1 MGLLILLAL
10 SPVTALARDA
20 SYQMEKSKIQAVVKE
35 VMESQKDPHSKSSK
49 LQALEEYKAYILKH
63 FEYKSALKAE
73 ALHRLADLYMQL
85 EMNTHRKKL
94 KEYHNRLGLYLK
106 GRLQDRPPPPRINHA
121 KSIAIYEEIL
131 KQYPDRPAN
140 DVVFYQLAH
149 GYADEGRMDD
159 ALSVLD
165 RLIKRFPK
173 SSFRQETHFR
183 MGEFF
188 FETQDYKKAIEAYRE
203 ALQHQSDDFIDM
215 AFYKMGWAYFA
226 QGDYRRS
233 IDSFLSLLDR
243 KTVLTETGQRR
254 LLLYNFSEIEG
265 DLLKEVL
272 RTLLLAFD
280 ELGGSN
286 QLVTY
291 FREKGHRDYEDTLYR
306 SLADLYISQERFGE
320 AVSTLETFMKTYP
333 SHEEAPALLAAIIE
347 FQTKR
352 KKVGLALQAR
362 EDFIRSFGAGSPW
375 SQQASDSAK
384 LKVAALLKE
393 TAYELVLH
401 YHAQAQRSKQPEVY
415 EKAIDWSQRFLDEF
429 PRVVE
434 AAKINFLLAEA
445 LYELKRYEVAAA
457 EYEKTAYAYPLHAH
471 SQDAAYN
478 FLITQEK
485 LPQGT
490 EGKIASAILKFSNR
504 FPQDP
509 RVPELL
515 LKAAQL
521 SARQGEFAT
530 AREYA
535 QKHIAARPQGP
546 TLYTARK
553 LIATT
558 YFEEKDYTRAAQEL
572 KGLLSP
578 SGAFQIPQKD
588 QEELRTLLAS
598 SLYKQAEVDKQKGR
612 LQEAA
617 QGFLSIHSLMP
628 NTEVAGIGLLD
639 GAIILSDLG
648 RDEEAI
654 LNLRLF
660 IEAYPKSAN
669 QDQARE
675 QLALLYEKHERLPEA
690 IQQYEKLAASASG
703 GKDPQLAAEWHL
715 AIGRLSEKA
724 RDWQRAHR
732 TLLAAVEG
740 LSPGDERAME
750 ALFRAARAKDQMG
763 DSRQSQVLLGRVLER
778 YTQQTSPTP
787 RMTYV
792 AAQASFGLGEELFK
806 QFMGVRLTVPLEASL
821 EKKRQLLKE
830 ALDFYSRTVDF
841 KVPEYIT
848 ASTYKVGILFEEF
861 RNTLLESERPT
872 GLTSQQL
879 EQYNFLLEEQ
889 AYPFEEKAITAYETN
904 VRRAQDGGQY
914 DEWIKKSYQRLAEIL
929 PARYNRGEM
938 GEIITKSP
946 LF

>member
-1 MGLLILLAL
+1 MTQPQARGIGLVGLLILLAL
-10 SPVTALARDA
+10 SPAPALVRDA

-94 KEYHNRLGLYLK
+94 KDYHDRLGLYLK

-173 SSFRQETHFR
+173 SPFRQEAHFR

-347 FQTKR
+347 IQTKR

-384 LKVAALLKE
+384 LKVAAL
-393 TAYELVLH
+393 T
-401 YHAQAQRSKQPEVY
+401 
-415 EKAIDWSQRFLDEF
+415 I
-429 PRVVE
+429 
-434 AAKINFLLAEA
+434 
-445 LYELKRYEVAAA
+445 
-457 EYEKTAYAYPLHAH
+457 
-471 SQDAAYN
+471 
-478 FLITQEK
+478 
-485 LPQGT
+485 
-490 EGKIASAILKFSNR
+490 
-504 FPQDP
+504 
-509 RVPELL
+509 
-515 LKAAQL
+515 
-521 SARQGEFAT
+521 
-530 AREYA
+530 
-535 QKHIAARPQGP
+535 
-546 TLYTARK
+546 
-553 LIATT
+553 
-558 YFEEKDYTRAAQEL
+558 
-572 KGLLSP
+572 
-578 SGAFQIPQKD
+578 
-588 QEELRTLLAS
+588 
-598 SLYKQAEVDKQKGR
+598 
-612 LQEAA
+612 
-617 QGFLSIHSLMP
+617 
-628 NTEVAGIGLLD
+628 
-639 GAIILSDLG
+639 
-648 RDEEAI
+648 
-654 LNLRLF
+654 
-660 IEAYPKSAN
+660 
-669 QDQARE
+669 
-675 QLALLYEKHERLPEA
+675 
-690 IQQYEKLAASASG
+690 
-703 GKDPQLAAEWHL
+703 
-715 AIGRLSEKA
+715 
-724 RDWQRAHR
+724 
-732 TLLAAVEG
+732 
-740 LSPGDERAME
+740 
-750 ALFRAARAKDQMG
+750 
-763 DSRQSQVLLGRVLER
+763 
-778 YTQQTSPTP
+778 
-787 RMTYV
+787 
-792 AAQASFGLGEELFK
+792 
-806 QFMGVRLTVPLEASL
+806 
-821 EKKRQLLKE
+821 
-830 ALDFYSRTVDF
+830 
-841 KVPEYIT
+841 
-848 ASTYKVGILFEEF
+848 
-861 RNTLLESERPT
+861 
-872 GLTSQQL
+872 
-879 EQYNFLLEEQ
+879 
-889 AYPFEEKAITAYETN
+889 
-904 VRRAQDGGQY
+904 
-914 DEWIKKSYQRLAEIL
+914 
-929 PARYNRGEM
+929 
-938 GEIITKSP
+938 
-946 LF
+946 